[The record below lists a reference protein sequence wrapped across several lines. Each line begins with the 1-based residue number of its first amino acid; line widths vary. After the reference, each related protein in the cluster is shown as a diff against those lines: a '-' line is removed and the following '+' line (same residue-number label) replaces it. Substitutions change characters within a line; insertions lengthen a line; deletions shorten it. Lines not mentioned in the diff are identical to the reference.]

1 MYSKN
6 KKITLLI
13 SSLAGGGAEG
23 VCVNVANGLAD
34 NGWQVDLLV
43 LHTNNAAYL
52 ERVSPK
58 VNLVVLGVNHARHAP
73 LPLLRYIRQHKPE
86 KMLVFNYELAVL
98 TVMLRSLFRFKTKI
112 IARNINTI
120 SQKRKQHVG
129 IWRKLVVKPLID
141 RYYGQCDHII
151 NQCQAMRDDLI
162 AVFPHLADKTS
173 VIYNP
178 VAKHVEDYAKAHD
191 LSQIEKQDYLLCVG
205 RLEKQK
211 AFHYAIEGFAGIANQ
226 FPNLRLKIVGQ
237 GSLEQS
243 LKQCAQDLGVAD
255 RVDFEGFQADM
266 ISYYLHAKATLLTSL
281 YEGFP
286 NVLIESITLGT
297 PVVAFDCPSGPREI
311 IQEGVNGYLVE
322 YQSVQ
327 ALQKG
332 CRSLLLSHPASESV
346 QFSSSEYFSSNII
359 TIYEAVIDNLT
370 VLK

>member
-1 MYSKN
+1 MHSKN
-6 KKITLLI
+6 KKITLFI

-34 NGWQVDLLV
+34 HGWQVDLVV
-43 LHTNNAAYL
+43 LHTNNSAYL
-52 ERVSPK
+52 KRVSRK

-73 LPLLRYIRQHKPE
+73 LPLLRYIRQRKPE

-112 IARNINTI
+112 IARNINTF
-120 SQKRKQHVG
+120 SKNMTQPQG
-129 IWRKLVVKPLID
+129 IWQRYIVTPLINHF
-141 RYYGQCDHII
+141 YGKCDHII

-162 AVFPHLADKTS
+162 SVFPHLADKTS

-191 LSQIEKQDYLLCVG
+191 LTLVEKQDYLLCVG

-211 AFHYAIEGFAGIANQ
+211 AFHYAIESFAGIVND
-226 FPNLRLKIVGQ
+226 FPTLRLKIVGQ

-243 LKQCAQDLGVAD
+243 LKQCAIDFGVAD

-266 ISYYLHAKATLLTSL
+266 IPYYLHAKATLLTSL

-311 IQEGVNGYLVE
+311 IQDGVNGYLVE
-322 YQSVQ
+322 YLSVQ
-327 ALQKG
+327 DLQDEMKK
-332 CRSLLLSHPASESV
+332 LLIKKIDSTSVKMSTKLYRLKTVVEHYSITLSC
-346 QFSSSEYFSSNII
+346 I
-359 TIYEAVIDNLT
+359 
-370 VLK
+370 